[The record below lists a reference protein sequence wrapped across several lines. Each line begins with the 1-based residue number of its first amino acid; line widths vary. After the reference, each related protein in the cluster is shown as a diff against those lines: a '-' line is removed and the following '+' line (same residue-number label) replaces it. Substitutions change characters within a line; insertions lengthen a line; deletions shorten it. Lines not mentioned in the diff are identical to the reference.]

1 MLTDDDPSIRK
12 RAVLKILKIRKKKL
26 SDTVRKFNRPTVN
39 FNATSYVDMIDWK
52 KEIITEPPL
61 TMCYSRK
68 QLLNSV
74 KLRQILPF
82 PDIPNH
88 TQGVERMIKLVTEA
102 SKTVHDHKKTTLPH
116 FTNIKI
122 EKNSEC
128 INMYH

>member
-1 MLTDDDPSIRK
+1 M
-12 RAVLKILKIRKKKL
+12 